1 VKVAFGS
8 DHAGFELKR
17 ELVAWAES
25 AGHRVVDL
33 GNTRFDPADDYPD
46 FARAVAVAVA
56 RGEAER
62 GIVVC
67 GSGVGASV
75 AVNKVPRARGAVCHD
90 TFSARQGVEDDD
102 ANILALG
109 SRVIGSSLAKEVAA
123 AFLGARY
130 SGLER
135 HARRLD
141 KVNQIELDART
152 GVFEFP
158 EVKKP

>member
-1 VKVAFGS
+1 MKVAFGS
-8 DHAGFELKR
+8 DHAGLELKR
-17 ELVAWAES
+17 ELLAWAES

-33 GNTRFDPADDYPD
+33 GNARYDPADDYPD

-109 SRVIGSSLAKEVAA
+109 ARVIGGALAKEVAA
-123 AFLGARY
+123 AFLGARF
-130 SGLER
+130 SGAER
-135 HARRLD
+135 HVRRLALPPRRRPGPRQCLS
-141 KVNQIELDART
+141 VDAQ
-152 GVFEFP
+152 P
-158 EVKKP
+158 

>member
-1 VKVAFGS
+1 MRVAIGF
-8 DHAGFELKR
+8 DHAGFPLKSDVVRVLGEL
-17 ELVAWAES
+17 
-25 AGHRVVDL
+25 GHAPRDF
-33 GNTRFDPADDYPD
+33 GTDGPAPVDYPD
-46 FARAVAVAVA
+46 YARAVALSVAS
-56 RGEAER
+56 GESDR

-75 AVNKVPRARGAVCHD
+75 AANKVPGIRSALCHD

-135 HARRLD
+135 HARRLE